1 MNLMGKSFKCR
12 CANPEAE
19 ACRRVRGAPWLT
31 PRRICLPLLPMVTSD
46 QFKARCEEVLGRIQA
61 ACARVGRDPASVR
74 LLPVTKTH
82 PVEAALLAYGFG
94 LRAVGENRVQEAAQ
108 KRPLAPADLRWEL
121 IGHLQSNKAKHA
133 LQAFDVIQSVDS
145 PELATRLGRLAGEMG
160 LRREVLI
167 QVNSG
172 DDPAKFGCDLPDAPR
187 LLESALAQS
196 ALVVKGLMAIA
207 PLSDDPAVADRTFAE
222 LRLCRDALADR
233 FGVALPELSMGMSG
247 DLESAVA
254 AGSTCVRVG
263 SALFG
268 SRPTA

>member
-1 MNLMGKSFKCR
+1 
-12 CANPEAE
+12 
-19 ACRRVRGAPWLT
+19 
-31 PRRICLPLLPMVTSD
+31 MVTYD
-46 QFKARCEEVLGRIQA
+46 QFTAHCQAVLERMDRACQA
-61 ACARVGRDPASVR
+61 VGRSPTSVR

-82 PVEAALLAYGFG
+82 PFEAAEYAHRFG
-94 LRAVGENRVQEAAQ
+94 LTSVGENRVQEAML
-108 KRPLAPADLRWEL
+108 KRPQSPAGLRWEL
-121 IGHLQSNKAKHA
+121 IGHLQSNKAKQA

-172 DDPAKFGCDLPDAPR
+172 DDPAKFGCDLAEAPR
-187 LLESALAQS
+187 LLEAALAQP
-196 ALVVKGLMAIA
+196 ALAVKGLMAIA

-222 LRLCRDALADR
+222 LRLCRDALAAR

-268 SRPTA
+268 SRPSA

>member
-1 MNLMGKSFKCR
+1 MAKAFKCR
-12 CANPEAE
+12 CANPETE
-19 ACRRVRGAPWLT
+19 TPGGAREPCWLT
-31 PRRICLPLLPMVTSD
+31 PRPFSLPLVEMVTSD
-46 QFKARCEEVLGRIQA
+46 QFNAHCEGVLARIQA
-61 ACARVGRDPASVR
+61 ACAQVGRDPASVR

-82 PVEAALLAYGFG
+82 PIEAALLAYGFG

-121 IGHLQSNKAKHA
+121 IGHLQSNKAKQA

-172 DDPAKFGCDLPDAPR
+172 DDPAKFGCDLADAPR
-187 LLESALAQS
+187 LLEAALAQP
-196 ALVVKGLMAIA
+196 ALAVKGLMAVA

-222 LRLCRDALADR
+222 LRLCRDALAAR

-268 SRPTA
+268 SRPSA

>member
-1 MNLMGKSFKCR
+1 MNLIGTAFKCR
-12 CANPEAE
+12 FANPPPAH
-19 ACRRVRGAPWLT
+19 RRRPGEPRWLT
-31 PRRICLPLLPMVTSD
+31 PRLFSLPLLRMVTSD
-46 QFKARCEEVLGRIQA
+46 QFKARCEGVLARIQA
-61 ACARVGRDPASVR
+61 ACARAGRDPASVR

-108 KRPLAPADLRWEL
+108 KRPSTPADLRWEL
-121 IGHLQSNKAKHA
+121 IGHLQSNKAKQA

-160 LRREVLI
+160 LRREVLL

-172 DDPAKFGCDLPDAPR
+172 EDPAKFGCDLAEAPR
-187 LLESALAQS
+187 LLEAALAQS

>member
-1 MNLMGKSFKCR
+1 MLIVNAG
-12 CANPEAE
+12 PV
-19 ACRRVRGAPWLT
+19 VRAWEPCWLT
-31 PRRICLPLLPMVTSD
+31 PRPFSLPLVAMVTAD
-46 QFKARCEEVLGRIQA
+46 QFKAHCEGVLARIDA
-61 ACARVGRDPASVR
+61 ACVRSGRAPGSVR

-108 KRPLAPADLRWEL
+108 KRLLAPADLRWEL
-121 IGHLQSNKAKHA
+121 IGHLQSNKAKQA

-145 PELATRLGRLAGEMG
+145 PELATRLGRLAAEMG
-160 LRREVLI
+160 LRREVLL
-167 QVNSG
+167 QVNAG
-172 DDPAKFGCDLPDAPR
+172 DDPAKFGCDLADAPR
-187 LLESALAQS
+187 LLEAALAQP
-196 ALVVKGLMAIA
+196 ALQVTGLMAVA
-207 PLSDDPAVADRTFAE
+207 PFSDDPAVANRTFAA
-222 LRLCRDALADR
+222 LRHCRDELAAR

-268 SRPTA
+268 SRPSA

>member
-1 MNLMGKSFKCR
+1 
-12 CANPEAE
+12 
-19 ACRRVRGAPWLT
+19 
-31 PRRICLPLLPMVTSD
+31 MVSSD
-46 QFKARCEEVLGRIQA
+46 QFKAHCEGVLARIQA
-61 ACARVGRDPASVR
+61 ACARVGRDSASVR

-82 PVEAALLAYGFG
+82 PIEAALLAYGYG

-121 IGHLQSNKAKHA
+121 IGHLQSNKAKQA

-145 PELATRLGRLAGEMG
+145 AELAIRLGRLAGEMG

-172 DDPAKFGCDLPDAPR
+172 DDPAKFGCDLAAAPAV
-187 LLESALAQS
+187 LEAALAYP
-196 ALVVKGLMAIA
+196 ALKVTGLMAIA
-207 PLSDDPAVADRTFAE
+207 PLSDDPAVATRTFEA
-222 LRLCRDALADR
+222 LRRCRDELEAR
-233 FGVALPELSMGMSG
+233 FAVRLPELSMGMSG
-247 DLESAVA
+247 DLELAVA

-268 SRPTA
+268 ERPSA

>member
-1 MNLMGKSFKCR
+1 MNPPKLTTILVIEDD
-12 CANPEAE
+12 EA
-19 ACRRVRGAPWLT
+19 VRKMLVDMLT
-31 PRRICLPLLPMVTSD
+31 LN
-46 QFKARCEEVLGRIQA
+46 GY
-61 ACARVGRDPASVR
+61 
-74 LLPVTKTH
+74 H
-82 PVEAALLAYGFG
+82 PVAAAEYAHRFG
-94 LRAVGENRVQEAAQ
+94 LAAVGENRVQEALQ
-108 KRPLAPADLRWEL
+108 KRPQAPEGLRWEL
-121 IGHLQSNKAKHA
+121 IGHLQSNKAKQA

-145 PELATRLGRLAGEMG
+145 AELATRLGRLAGEMG

-172 DDPAKFGCDLPDAPR
+172 DDPAKFGCDLADAPR
-187 LLESALAQS
+187 LLEAALAQP
-196 ALVVKGLMAIA
+196 ALSVKGLMAIA

-222 LRLCRDALADR
+222 LRLCRDALAAR

-268 SRPTA
+268 SRPSA

>member
-1 MNLMGKSFKCR
+1 
-12 CANPEAE
+12 
-19 ACRRVRGAPWLT
+19 
-31 PRRICLPLLPMVTSD
+31 MVPAD
-46 QFKARCEEVLGRIQA
+46 AFKARYEAVQARIRA
-61 ACARVGRDPASVR
+61 ACAQAGRDPASVR

-82 PVEAALLAYGFG
+82 PVEAALLAYGQG

-108 KRPLAPADLRWEL
+108 KRPQAPADLRWEL
-121 IGHLQSNKAKHA
+121 IGHLQSNKAKAA

-145 PELATRLGRLAGEMG
+145 VELAQRLGRLAAEMG
-160 LRREVLI
+160 LRREVLL

-172 DDPAKFGCDLPDAPR
+172 DDPAKFGCDLAEAPR
-187 LLESALAQS
+187 LLEAALAQP
-196 ALVVKGLMAIA
+196 ALAVRGLMAIA
-207 PLSDDPAVADRTFAE
+207 PLSDDPAVAARTFAE
-222 LRLCRDALADR
+222 LRLCRDSLAAR

-268 SRPTA
+268 SRPSA